1 MHIRVR
7 KLIGTVLLLVLVIV
21 WALVAMAVAQFV
33 LPSVGGWVAAI
44 YYVAVGLGWLPL
56 AMLLVSW
63 MSRPDPEPPSTHTQE
78 ES

>member
-7 KLIGTVLLLVLVIV
+7 KLIGTVLLLVLAIV

-33 LPSVGGWVAAI
+33 LPSVDGWVAAI

-63 MSRPDPEPPSTHTQE
+63 MSRPDPEPTSTQTQD